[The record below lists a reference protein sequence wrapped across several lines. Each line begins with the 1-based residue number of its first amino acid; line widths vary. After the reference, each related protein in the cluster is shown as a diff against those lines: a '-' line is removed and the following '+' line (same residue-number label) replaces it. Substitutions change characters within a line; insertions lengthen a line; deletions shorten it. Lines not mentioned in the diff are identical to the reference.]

1 MGPKLLKRIPQLA
14 GPSCCRQMAS
24 VLLLIC
30 RHNHQHNL
38 STGLTAEEV
47 AKLPPRRHRNVKTVG
62 KEAIASIWR
71 ESILG
76 YLSADIICLEKRTG
90 FRGRSARKT
99 LSFRLSGTENV
110 QGQISVDVFAPNGRC
125 CVCYPSAWFLNLG
138 NVTRVFPSFSWGIII
153 HVTRLDESRESGNI
167 GWNITINMQFLIN
180 ILDHPAE
187 RIKNV
192 LLSLLAS

>member
-1 MGPKLLKRIPQLA
+1 MGPKLLTRIPQLA
-14 GPSCCRQMAS
+14 GPNCCGQVAS

-38 STGLTAEEV
+38 SIGLTAKEV

-76 YLSADIICLEKRTG
+76 YLSADIICFEKRTV

-99 LSFRLSGTENV
+99 LSFQLSGTDDV
-110 QGQISVDVFAPNGRC
+110 QGQISVDIFAPN
-125 CVCYPSAWFLNLG
+125 
-138 NVTRVFPSFSWGIII
+138 
-153 HVTRLDESRESGNI
+153 
-167 GWNITINMQFLIN
+167 
-180 ILDHPAE
+180 
-187 RIKNV
+187 
-192 LLSLLAS
+192 